1 MVDSVI
7 NEIVIGLAT
16 KINNIYEKI
25 SISFKKEKNMKKNIL
40 YTRMHNSKVLISLVF
55 L

>member
-16 KINNIYEKI
+16 KINNIYEKKYPL
-25 SISFKKEKNMKKNIL
+25 SQLRK
-40 YTRMHNSKVLISLVF
+40 
-55 L
+55 

>member
-16 KINNIYEKI
+16 KINNIYDKI
-25 SISFKKEKNMKKNIL
+25 KRIKNI
-40 YTRMHNSKVLISLVF
+40 NKKKKKK
-55 L
+55 